1 MMNQTKRRLPAD
13 CVCDGL
19 FPLCAV
25 CLVRSACALRLA
37 HPQTLSVAIL
47 KRRVGDITGREAA
60 ILLEASK
67 LWQVRAP

>member
-1 MMNQTKRRLPAD
+1 MTSSTKRRLPMD
-13 CVCDGL
+13 CVCDGH

-25 CLVRSACALRLA
+25 CLVRQACALRLE
-37 HPQTLSVAIL
+37 HPVSLSVAML
-47 KRRVGDITGREAA
+47 KRHVGAITGREAA

>member
-1 MMNQTKRRLPAD
+1 MSPAKQRLPLD
-13 CVCDGL
+13 CICDGH

-25 CLVRSACALRLA
+25 CLLKTACALRLQ
-37 HPQTLSVAIL
+37 HPATLSVAML

-67 LWQVRAP
+67 LWG